1 MSQSDQAKPPEDQW
15 RAFIKRRQEARRAS
29 LARPLS
35 EELERIGFILLALVL
50 DGLVIP
56 EIGLAIG
63 GALGWGLT
71 AIVLVVAVAAQV
83 WTYARLWG
91 SRPSG

>member
-1 MSQSDQAKPPEDQW
+1 MNSSSAERPEDQW
-15 RAFIKRRQEARRAS
+15 RAFIRRRQEARRAS

-35 EELERIGFILLALVL
+35 QELERIGFILLALVI

-63 GALGWGLT
+63 GVLGWGLT
-71 AIVLVVAVAAQV
+71 AAVLLVAIGAQV